1 MSLIN
6 HVEYFLGAIDDA
18 WQSESGIKVAHF
30 RDKPVDGVATYVTLG
45 LSHHV
50 LPMHGERTVREELVF
65 SAYEKYPRA
74 QIASFL
80 LTFCD
85 FVLSKHKAL
94 LRSNVIGP
102 SDPIMPDVSLNA
114 IYAAIPVVFD
124 EGFATY
130 SDTSPPTIFVW
141 LIPLHGTEAKFVK
154 KNGWSQ
160 FEDILEAKD
169 PDLWDL
175 NRDPVL

>member
-1 MSLIN
+1 
-6 HVEYFLGAIDDA
+6 
-18 WQSESGIKVAHF
+18 
-30 RDKPVDGVATYVTLG
+30 
-45 LSHHV
+45 
-50 LPMHGERTVREELVF
+50 
-65 SAYEKYPRA
+65 
-74 QIASFL
+74 
-80 LTFCD
+80 
-85 FVLSKHKAL
+85 
-94 LRSNVIGP
+94 
-102 SDPIMPDVSLNA
+102 MPDVSLNA